1 MSVVDQLVARLPER
15 FLWSS
20 LHQMDGPACSGPP
33 ALFLLGCLCRRR
45 RVAAAGRAALSRLVS
60 SAGSN
65 SLPRLPEML
74 KLMETGGEQA
84 LGEPE
89 RQLVWMAAAESLLAH
104 VEKVGENRKR

>member
-1 MSVVDQLVARLPER
+1 MVDQLVTRLPER

-20 LHQMDGPACSGPP
+20 LHQMDGPVSSGPP
-33 ALFLLGCLCRRR
+33 ALFLLGALCQRR

-60 SAGSN
+60 AAGSDA
-65 SLPRLPEML
+65 LPRLPELL

-89 RQLVWMAAAESLLAH
+89 RQLVWMATAESLLAH
-104 VEKVGENRKR
+104 VEKVGENGES